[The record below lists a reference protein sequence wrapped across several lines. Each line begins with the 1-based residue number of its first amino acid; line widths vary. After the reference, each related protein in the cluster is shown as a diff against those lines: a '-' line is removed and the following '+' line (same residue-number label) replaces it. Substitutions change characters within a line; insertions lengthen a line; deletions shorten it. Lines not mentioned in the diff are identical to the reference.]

1 MPRREVLIAGL
12 FFGAGVASVSFID
25 LSIYFGLLFI
35 FLGAVLF
42 FLRLAKIFSNKN
54 FVLLAVIA
62 LLFFGFGS
70 FWYIFRLERSE
81 NNSFALDSKIDKS
94 IITEGIIDEEPQET
108 ENSTRLILKT
118 NEGVKI
124 ILITQ
129 SYPVFRYGDKIEV
142 FGVLQK
148 PDKFFAASDTS
159 SQPFDWRAY
168 LAKDDI
174 FFEMIYPKTKLI
186 SSGNGS
192 KIKGLLF
199 SVKENFLRSASSL
212 LPEPH
217 ASLLGGLTVGAKES
231 MPKKLLDDFKKA
243 GVIHIVVLSGYNV
256 TLVADAAMRVFSFLP
271 SFLSIGF
278 GAFAIFL
285 FTLMTGA
292 SVPVVR
298 ASFMALLVLVA
309 RATGRLYHISTALLL
324 AGFFMI
330 LGNPKILR
338 FDASFQLSFLAT
350 VSLIY
355 LAPILA
361 KKLIFLP
368 KKFQIREIVASTLA
382 TQIFV
387 LPILLYRTGIFS
399 TVSLPVNL
407 LILMFVPIT
416 MLAGFLVGGIGL
428 LSFYLA
434 TPFSWLAWGL
444 LQYELSVIA
453 FFNRLPFASYTIAF
467 FPLWLTFAIYGF
479 YVLLLYKLRKNFTI
493 TNAKN

>member
-1 MPRREVLIAGL
+1 MPRREVLFAGL
-12 FFGAGVASVSFID
+12 FFGAGIIAASFIN
-25 LSIYFGLLFI
+25 LSVYFGLLFV

-42 FLRLAKIFSNKN
+42 FLRFAKIFSNKN
-54 FVLLAVIA
+54 FVLLAVMA

-70 FWYIFRLERSE
+70 FWYIFRLEKNE
-81 NNSFALDSKIDKS
+81 NNSSVLNMKIGKNAV
-94 IITEGIIDEEPQET
+94 IEGIVDEEPQET
-108 ENSTRLILKT
+108 ENNTRLILKT
-118 NEGVKI
+118 KEDVKVL
-124 ILITQ
+124 LIAQ

-142 FGVLQK
+142 RGVLQK
-148 PDKFFAASDTS
+148 PDNFFTASGIS
-159 SQPFDWRAY
+159 GQSFDWRAY

-199 SVKENFLRSASSL
+199 SVKEKFLRSVSSL

-217 ASLLGGLTVGAKES
+217 ASLLGGLTVGAKKS

-278 GAFAIFL
+278 GAFAILL

-309 RATGRLYHISTALLL
+309 RATGRLYHISTALLF

-338 FDASFQLSFLAT
+338 FDTSFQLSFLAT
-350 VSLIY
+350 ISLIY
-355 LAPILA
+355 LAPALA
-361 KKLIFLP
+361 KKLTFLP
-368 KKFQIREIVASTLA
+368 KKFQIREIAASALA

-387 LPILLYRTGIFS
+387 LPLLLYRTGIFS
-399 TVSLPVNL
+399 TVGLPVNL

-416 MLAGFLVGGIGL
+416 MFVGFLAGGVGL

-434 TPFSWLAWGL
+434 APFSWLAWIL
-444 LQYELSVIA
+444 LEYELAVVA

-467 FPLWLTFAIYGF
+467 FPLWLAFAVYGF

>member
-1 MPRREVLIAGL
+1 M
-12 FFGAGVASVSFID
+12 VASFIN
-25 LSIYFGLLFI
+25 LSIYFGLLFV
-35 FLGAVLF
+35 FLGAVLL
-42 FLRLAKIFSNKN
+42 FLHLAKIFSNKN
-54 FVLLAVIA
+54 FVLIAIIA
-62 LLFFGFGS
+62 LLSFGFGS
-70 FWYIFRLERSE
+70 FWYVFRLERSE
-81 NNSFALDSKIDKS
+81 NNAFVLNSEIGKNIV
-94 IITEGIIDEEPQET
+94 IEGIINEEPQET
-108 ENSTRLILKT
+108 ENNTRIILKT

-124 ILITQ
+124 LLIAQ
-129 SYPVFRYGDKIEV
+129 RYPVFHYGDKIESG
-142 FGVLQK
+142 GVLQK
-148 PDKFFAASDTS
+148 PDNFFTASGIS
-159 SQPFDWRAY
+159 AQSFDWRAY

-199 SVKENFLRSASSL
+199 SVKETFLRSVSSL

-231 MPKKLLDDFKKA
+231 MSKKLLDDFKKA
-243 GVIHIVVLSGYNV
+243 GVVHIVVLSGYNV
-256 TLVADAAMRVFSFLP
+256 TLVADVAMRVFSFLP

-278 GAFAIFL
+278 GAFAILL

-324 AGFFMI
+324 TGFFMI
-330 LGNPKILR
+330 LSNPKILR

-355 LAPILA
+355 LAPALA
-361 KKLIFLP
+361 KKLTFLP
-368 KKFQIREIVASTLA
+368 KKFQIREIAASTLS

-387 LPILLYRTGIFS
+387 LPLLLYRTGIFS
-399 TVSLPVNL
+399 TVGLPVNL
-407 LILMFVPIT
+407 LILMFVPVT
-416 MLAGFLVGGIGL
+416 MLVGFLVGGFGL

-434 TPFSWLAWGL
+434 APFSWLAWVL
-444 LQYELSVIA
+444 LEYELAVIA
-453 FFNRLPFASYTIAF
+453 FFNRLPFASYSINF
-467 FPLWLTFAIYGF
+467 FPSWLVLFVYASYVFIIYR
-479 YVLLLYKLRKNFTI
+479 LRKSFTI